1 MTTTNQRSR
10 AASRLERWQRD
21 YAARL
26 FATDLVVIVVA
37 VFGSQLLRF
46 GENAA
51 AQRVA
56 EQEIS
61 YTLVSILLIV
71 VWMVSLDLFSTRDH
85 TVIGAGAA
93 EYRRLVDATIRVFGV
108 LAIVAYLL
116 QSQLGRG
123 YVLIA
128 LPGGVLLLIA
138 SRWCWRQWLVRQRAR
153 GAYSR
158 RVLLVGERAKSVHVA
173 EQMGRAPTGG
183 FRIVGAVT
191 DHGSVDQDL
200 VRGVPVL
207 GDFPRVLEALE
218 EADADT
224 VIYAGSDL
232 VRPDQLREL
241 GWDLEEREVSLVM
254 APALVDVAGPRIHA
268 TPVAGLPLIHVD
280 YPRFIG
286 RKYATKRVF
295 DIAVSSVALLVLS
308 PVFLVIA
315 LLVRRDSAGPAFF
328 AQERVGLNGG
338 TFHMLKFRSMVVDAE
353 GQLPGLLDKSDG
365 NDVLFKLR
373 ADPRVTRVG
382 AVLRRYSLDELPQLV
397 NVLRGEMSLV
407 GPRPPLPREVERYG
421 RAAERRL
428 LVRPGI
434 TGLWQ
439 VSGRSDL
446 SWSDSLRLD
455 LFYVENWSLTGDII
469 VLMRTVR
476 AVASSRGAY

>member
-1 MTTTNQRSR
+1 MTTTNQRLG

-26 FATDLVVIVVA
+26 FATDLVVIVAA
-37 VFGSQLLRF
+37 VFGSQFLRF

-51 AQRVA
+51 AQRIA
-56 EQEIS
+56 EQSIS
-61 YTLVSILLIV
+61 YTLVSLVLIT
-71 VWMVSLDLFSTRDH
+71 VWMVALDLFATRDH
-85 TVIGAGAA
+85 TIIGAGST
-93 EYRRLVDATIRVFGV
+93 EYRRLVDATIRVFGI
-108 LAIVAYLL
+108 LAIVAFLA
-116 QSQLGRG
+116 QSQIGRG

-128 LPGGVLLLIA
+128 LPGGLLLLLA
-138 SRWCWRQWLVRQRAR
+138 SRWAWRQWLVRRRAAGR
-153 GAYSR
+153 YSR
-158 RVLLVGERAKSVHVA
+158 RVLLVGERAKAAHVA
-173 EQMGRAPTGG
+173 QQMGRAPTGG

-191 DHGSVDQDL
+191 DHGSVDHDL
-200 VRGVPVL
+200 GEGIPVL
-207 GDFPRVLEALE
+207 GGFANVLDALE
-218 EADADT
+218 ESDADT

-232 VRPDQLREL
+232 VHPEQLREL
-241 GWDLEEREVSLVM
+241 GWDLEERQISLVM

-280 YPRFIG
+280 YPRFVG

-295 DIAVSSVALLVLS
+295 DLVVASLALLLLS
-308 PVFLVIA
+308 PVFLV
-315 LLVRRDSAGPAFF
+315 LTVLVRRDSAGPAFF
-328 AQERVGLNGG
+328 AQERVGLNGT
-338 TFHMLKFRSMVVDAE
+338 TFRMLKFRSMVDDAE

-373 ADPRVTRVG
+373 SDPRVTRVG

-397 NVLRGEMSLV
+397 NVIRGEMSLV

-455 LFYVENWSLTGDII
+455 LFYVENWSLTGDVI
-469 VLMRTVR
+469 VLARTVR
-476 AVASSRGAY
+476 AVLSSRGAY